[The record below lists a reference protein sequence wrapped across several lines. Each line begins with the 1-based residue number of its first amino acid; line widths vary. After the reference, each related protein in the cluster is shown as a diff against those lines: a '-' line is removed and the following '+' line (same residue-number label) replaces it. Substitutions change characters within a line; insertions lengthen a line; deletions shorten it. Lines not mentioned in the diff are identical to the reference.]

1 MALKVPPTMVRL
13 VAGTLAVAGATS
25 AAYQA
30 YGTWRDRRRFP
41 PPGRLVEVGGRRLH
55 LWLAGAGAPSVV
67 VVPALGS
74 PGLEWVRIQR
84 QLVPDIAVVL
94 YDRAGLGW
102 SDPGPW
108 PRSAG
113 RIADEL
119 HQLLQAAGV
128 PAPYLLVGQSLGG
141 LVVRLYAARH
151 PEAVAGLVLV
161 DPTPEDYQRRIG
173 QLNWR
178 SSVPGLWLRA
188 ARLQLQPLGLRRLA
202 NDLGLIHG
210 PRDAAARE
218 YPSDLQAS
226 GLALALSS
234 RHRRTVVQE
243 LVALTRSTREV
254 RRQAASV
261 GQLPVTVLSGGGHG
275 RERWYPTWAAMQEEL
290 ARRLSPSST
299 HVVADHTG
307 HHVHLDD
314 PDLVVQGIVEQH
326 AQLAALT

>member
-1 MALKVPPTMVRL
+1 MIRL
-13 VAGTLAVAGATS
+13 VAGALTVAGVTS

-30 YGTWRDRRRFP
+30 YGSLRDRRRFP
-41 PPGRLVEVGGRRLH
+41 PPGRLVEVGGGRRVH
-55 LWLAGAGAPSVV
+55 LWLAGVGKPSVV

-74 PGLEWVRIQR
+74 PGLEWARIQR
-84 QLVPDIAVVL
+84 ALVPEIAVVL

-119 HQLLQAAGV
+119 HQLLEGAGV
-128 PAPYLLVGQSLGG
+128 PAPYLLVGHSLGG

-151 PEAVAGLVLV
+151 PEAVAGVVLV

-173 QLNWR
+173 PFDWR
-178 SSVPGLWLRA
+178 HSILGCWLRA
-188 ARLQLQPLGLRRLA
+188 VRLQLQPLGLRRLA
-202 NDLGLIHG
+202 SDLGLIQRL
-210 PRDAAARE
+210 RDAAARE
-218 YPSDLQAS
+218 FPPDLRAA
-226 GLALALSS
+226 GLALTLSS

-243 LVALTRSTREV
+243 LLALARSATEV
-254 RRQAASV
+254 RAQASSV
-261 GQLPVTVLSGGGHG
+261 GQLPVTVLSGGGYG

-290 ARRLSPSST
+290 AHRLSPSST
-299 HVVADHTG
+299 HVVAGHTG

-314 PDLVVQGIVEQH
+314 PELVVQVIREQLT
-326 AQLAALT
+326 QFAA